1 MHNIIKWYT
10 RVLCIK
16 VKAKNLYWQHCI
28 KNRHVDWLRS
38 IYQYMLMCHSDCMI
52 QKLAFQHWN
61 PASLMIWRCISEFS
75 GLHMWKGIIST
86 ERDIYTHTHTLCR
99 LKVYIGLSVCA
110 PIYCTHCILFW
121 FTLYK
126 ALGLRLY
133 FYQKTNQKEKLSCGS
148 AGKKCAFS
156 YLIYNFGNLL
166 NKNIQKSFE
175 MFSSYNLYCR
185 MC

>member
-1 MHNIIKWYT
+1 M
-10 RVLCIK
+10 CIK

-52 QKLAFQHWN
+52 QKPAFQHWN
-61 PASLMIWRCISEFS
+61 PTSLMIWRCISEFS

-86 ERDIYTHTHTLCR
+86 ERYIYIYR
-99 LKVYIGLSVCA
+99 LKVYIGLSVTCA
-110 PIYCTHCILFW
+110 PICCTHCILFW

-133 FYQKTNQKEKLSCGS
+133 FYQKNKPKREIVLWISR
-148 AGKKCAFS
+148 KKCAFW